1 MSSDFKLAMHSRNT
15 IDELRCL
22 ARLEPWFYALC
33 DLRSIGATVVHAEL
47 VAEHLAREAHSEP
60 REHIF
65 RVAVG

>member
-33 DLRSIGATVVHAEL
+33 DLRSIGAPGTL
-47 VAEHLAREAHSEP
+47 VSVMAYK
-60 REHIF
+60 
-65 RVAVG
+65 